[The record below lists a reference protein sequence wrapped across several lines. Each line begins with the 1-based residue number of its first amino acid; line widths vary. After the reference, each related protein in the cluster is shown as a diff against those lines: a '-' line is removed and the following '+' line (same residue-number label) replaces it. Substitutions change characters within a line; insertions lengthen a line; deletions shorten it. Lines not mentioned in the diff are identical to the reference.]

1 MESSVKAV
9 RFTMDDLTQE
19 LLDKRLEK
27 LEFAHD
33 KVQELDFTFTREKTH
48 NFVLE
53 AKIHFRW
60 GANAVIKNED
70 FDLRDGIVA
79 LMEKVDHK
87 VRKEVDKKQDHK

>member
-1 MESSVKAV
+1 
-9 RFTMDDLTQE
+9 LIPY
-19 LLDKRLEK
+19 LLLSW
-27 LEFAHD
+27 
-33 KVQELDFTFTREKTH
+33 
-48 NFVLE
+48 
-53 AKIHFRW
+53 W